1 MTEQNGKKAWYAVHT
16 YSGYENK
23 VKTNLEKRID
33 TMGMEDHIFRCLVPM
48 ERTTEIKNGIKKTV
62 ERKVF
67 PGYVIIEMILTDESW
82 YVVRNTTGVT
92 GFVGTG
98 NKAVPLQD
106 YEVAPL
112 LREVGEEV
120 ATPDLTVEV
129 GEQVKILA
137 PAFAGLIGT
146 VEAIDTEKQKIT
158 VVVAMFG
165 GRETPLELEYDQIM
179 AL

>member
-23 VKTNLEKRID
+23 VKSNLEKRIE
-33 TMGMEDHIFRCLVPM
+33 TMGMEDFIFRCLVPM
-48 ERTTEIKNGIKKTV
+48 ERTTEIKNGVKKTV

-112 LREVGEEV
+112 LRETGDEAPRAELKAKVG
-120 ATPDLTVEV
+120 D
-129 GEQVKILA
+129 QVKILD
-137 PAFAGLIGT
+137 PAFQGLVGT
-146 VEAIDTEKQKIT
+146 VESIDTEKKKVT

-165 GRETPLELEYDQIM
+165 GRETPLELEYDQVT